1 MPRRSNI
8 RAPPAVGK
16 KNNNF
21 AAQNRRERGRK
32 QKYLG
37 RKDKRAGGIK
47 TKNEDKN
54 IDSTSVLFKT
64 VFAHLPNQSELCLKS
79 QRIHFAH
86 RLQTGERE

>member
-64 VFAHLPNQSELCLKS
+64 VFAIAGL
-79 QRIHFAH
+79 FAFFSA
-86 RLQTGERE
+86 LFLLLLWVVKQAW

>member
-16 KNNNF
+16 KLNNF
-21 AAQNRRERGRK
+21 AAQNRKERGRK

-37 RKDKRAGGIK
+37 RKDKRAGGFK

-54 IDSTSVLFKT
+54 IDVSSTLFKT
-64 VFAHLPNQSELCLKS
+64 VVAVFGLFAFFAGLFILLLWIVKS
-79 QRIHFAH
+79 A
-86 RLQTGERE
+86 

>member
-64 VFAHLPNQSELCLKS
+64 VIAVGGLFLFFSALFLLLLWVVKQ
-79 QRIHFAH
+79 A
-86 RLQTGERE
+86 

>member
-16 KNNNF
+16 KLNNF
-21 AAQNRRERGRK
+21 ASQNRKERGRK

-54 IDSTSVLFKT
+54 IDVSGTLFKT
-64 VFAHLPNQSELCLKS
+64 VVAVFGLFAFLPAFSYCYFGS
-79 QRIHFAH
+79 
-86 RLQTGERE
+86 